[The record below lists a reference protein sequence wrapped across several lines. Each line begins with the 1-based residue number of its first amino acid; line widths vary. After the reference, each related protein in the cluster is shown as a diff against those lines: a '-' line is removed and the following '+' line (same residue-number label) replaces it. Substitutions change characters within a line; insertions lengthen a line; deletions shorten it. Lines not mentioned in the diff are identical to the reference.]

1 MLTCKQ
7 FDEFMMDYLEG
18 NLPFWQKV
26 SCGLHLRM
34 CRKCAKFV
42 DQYRRVVLLEKDA
55 LLPSADSIPE
65 AVPEELVNAA
75 LAYRQ
80 QNLGGD

>member
-26 SCGLHLRM
+26 SCGLHVRM
-34 CRKCAKFV
+34 CRKCAKFIR
-42 DQYRRVVLLEKDA
+42 QYRRVVLLEK
-55 LLPSADSIPE
+55 SAFVVPRNSIPE
-65 AVPEELVNAA
+65 PVPEELIKAA
-75 LAYRQ
+75 LSHRK
-80 QNLGGD
+80 QN

>member
-18 NLPFWQKV
+18 NLPFWRKM
-26 SCGLHLRM
+26 SCGLHIRM

-42 DQYRRVVLLEKDA
+42 KQYRCVVSLEKTA
-55 LLPSADSIPE
+55 FLVPNDSIPE
-65 AVPEELVNAA
+65 AVPDELVKAA
-75 LAYRQ
+75 LAHRKD
-80 QNLGGD
+80 N

>member
-18 NLPFWQKV
+18 NLPFWQKI
-26 SCGLHLRM
+26 SCGLHVRM

-42 DQYRRVVLLEKDA
+42 DQYRRVVLLEKNA
-55 LLPSADSIPE
+55 FVPAADSIPE
-65 AVPEELVNAA
+65 AVPEELVKAA
-75 LAYRQ
+75 LACRKH
-80 QNLGGD
+80 D

>member
-26 SCGLHLRM
+26 ACGLHVRM

-42 DQYRRVVLLEKDA
+42 DQYRRVVLLEKNA
-55 LLPSADSIPE
+55 FVAPGDSIPE
-65 AVPEELVNAA
+65 VVPEELVKAA
-75 LAYRQ
+75 LACRKQ
-80 QNLGGD
+80 S